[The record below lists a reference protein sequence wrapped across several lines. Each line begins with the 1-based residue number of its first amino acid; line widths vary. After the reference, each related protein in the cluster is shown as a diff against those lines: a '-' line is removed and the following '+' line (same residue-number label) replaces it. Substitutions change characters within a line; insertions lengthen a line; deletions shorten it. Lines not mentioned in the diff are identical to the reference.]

1 MSLSMAPSLLFQIH
15 PNEDYDAKSSVE
27 TISKTLSFMEVET
40 VPNSAHWVP
49 KSLHNWD
56 GR

>member
-1 MSLSMAPSLLFQIH
+1 MSLSMASSLLFQIH
-15 PNEDYDAKSSVE
+15 PNEDYDAESSVE